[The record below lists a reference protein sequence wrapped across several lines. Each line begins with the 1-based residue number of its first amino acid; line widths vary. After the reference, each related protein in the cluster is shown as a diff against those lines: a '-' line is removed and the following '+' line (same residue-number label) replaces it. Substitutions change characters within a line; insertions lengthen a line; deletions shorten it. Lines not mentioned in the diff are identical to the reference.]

1 MASLHGFKSC
11 LDLTQMLATSMR
23 SCRCAPHPFIRACA
37 QSIGCHSQS
46 ESLTLIFAICVSL
59 ARSDMDR
66 KTHWGQELFLFGTEQ
81 PVSPDSRITGV
92 IEFGYHQVYKYVA
105 TMYMCVML
113 SHSLGD
119 CCALSRVRS
128 LALGHSDAMWQW
140 TLRFERAQRNT
151 FKRDSQCSCSVAF
164 PRRKSYACAGLLVL
178 NKRKLE
184 DTDIVGA
191 VTVLDPKVVQRGSG
205 YVEQELHSTWEPQ

>member
-1 MASLHGFKSC
+1 VH
-11 LDLTQMLATSMR
+11 
-23 SCRCAPHPFIRACA
+23 
-37 QSIGCHSQS
+37 
-46 ESLTLIFAICVSL
+46 LTLSSVRALNLSAAIRRASRSHSYWPYASISL

-205 YVEQELHSTWEPQ
+205 HVEQELHSTWEPQ